1 MRRGVCVYNL
11 GMEKSASL
19 MDFVGNTP
27 LVRCAAWNEGVTTQ
41 FLPN

>member
-27 LVRCAAWNEGVTTQ
+27 LVRLCRMERGVTTQ